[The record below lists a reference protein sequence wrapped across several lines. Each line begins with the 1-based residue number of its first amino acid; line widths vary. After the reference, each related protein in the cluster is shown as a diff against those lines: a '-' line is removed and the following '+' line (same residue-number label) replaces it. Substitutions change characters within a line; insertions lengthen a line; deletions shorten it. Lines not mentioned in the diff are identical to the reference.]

1 MAVGGSVRGWQVVS
15 VAILTVALAVAGC
28 GGGRTDRSA
37 PSSTAAAQAPATTS
51 GSGAREVKA
60 TVSGR
65 AMVGQCVGPRT
76 DAPTVVLE
84 VGMGAPRDSLF
95 VVEDHLKKRTQV
107 CSYDRAGK
115 GASDPASKP
124 RPVTEVVSDLHAFL
138 AAVNKPP
145 YFLVGHSFGAEV
157 VFLYAQA
164 HSDQVAGFVSI
175 NPAPPYQT
183 WLKRART
190 VETEAE
196 IQEFELPFSQGNNTE
211 GINTTTNESMLT
223 DPLPADLP
231 YAVMFDASCEDLPPP
246 AAEHQGL
253 HPARATVGRDRPR
266 PGQGRPGRPVCLG
279 QRGRPQSP
287 GDPARSRP
295 GHRRSGL
302 EGGSG
307 PMTVSATAQRGG
319 RSASSTPVGEPAPE
333 VRTSVRRAAWGRL
346 ARWVPVPG

>member
-246 AAEHQGL
+246 LQNTKDCTRLVQLLAATDQDLAKVGQGGRFVWAKGGGHNL
-253 HPARATVGRDRPR
+253 QVTQPEAVLATVDQAWKAAAGR
-266 PGQGRPGRPVCLG
+266 
-279 QRGRPQSP
+279 
-287 GDPARSRP
+287 
-295 GHRRSGL
+295 
-302 EGGSG
+302 
-307 PMTVSATAQRGG
+307 
-319 RSASSTPVGEPAPE
+319 
-333 VRTSVRRAAWGRL
+333 
-346 ARWVPVPG
+346 

>member
-1 MAVGGSVRGWQVVS
+1 MAVGGSVRGWQVGS

-37 PSSTAAAQAPATTS
+37 PSSTAAAHAPATTS

-65 AMVGQCVGPRT
+65 ALVGQCVGRT
-76 DAPTVVLE
+76 TGAATVVLE

-95 VVEDHLKKRTQV
+95 VVEDHLAKRTQV

-124 RPVTEVVSDLHAFL
+124 RPVAEVVSNLLAFL
-138 AAVNKPP
+138 TAVDKPP

-164 HSDQVAGFVSI
+164 HPDQVAGFVAI

-183 WLKRART
+183 WLRRART
-190 VETEAE
+190 VETQAE
-196 IQEFELPFSQGNNTE
+196 IQEFEVPWPQGDNAE
-211 GINTTTNESMLT
+211 GVDLSSNDSMLT
-223 DPLPADLP
+223 DPLPADLS

-246 AAEHQGL
+246 LQTTKGCTRLVQLLAATDQDLAKVGQGGRFVWAKGGGHNL
-253 HPARATVGRDRPR
+253 QVTQPDVVLATVDRVWKAASGR
-266 PGQGRPGRPVCLG
+266 
-279 QRGRPQSP
+279 
-287 GDPARSRP
+287 
-295 GHRRSGL
+295 
-302 EGGSG
+302 
-307 PMTVSATAQRGG
+307 
-319 RSASSTPVGEPAPE
+319 
-333 VRTSVRRAAWGRL
+333 
-346 ARWVPVPG
+346 